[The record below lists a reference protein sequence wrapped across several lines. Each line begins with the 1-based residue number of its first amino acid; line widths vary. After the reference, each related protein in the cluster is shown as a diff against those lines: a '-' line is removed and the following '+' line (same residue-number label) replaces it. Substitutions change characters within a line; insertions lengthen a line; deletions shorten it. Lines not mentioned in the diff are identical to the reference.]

1 MDSLIRPLRSW
12 RWMAAALL
20 LAGGMPAALATAP
33 AVDLVTVQTG
43 TVVSRLRAYGEVE
56 PIAIVQVRAVEAG
69 TLGGLR
75 VVPGSQVVAGAVLA
89 RIGGPRMA
97 SLLTAREQA
106 LRAARAGEQA
116 AADALRIARRQFAA
130 ELATR
135 QAVDV
140 AGSRLAA
147 AQAAV
152 QTARAR
158 LREARQLQ
166 IVRAPKAGSVISVQA
181 ANGEQIAAGDS
192 LLTLQPARRL
202 WVRAGYYGAD
212 AALLHVGMVGR
223 FRPAAG
229 GAAVAVEVVAVSP
242 ALAADGALRVS
253 LRPAVGAPPA
263 WWRNGQWGTVTL
275 DGPSRRMVAVPTQA
289 LILDRGR
296 WWVLVHTPAGNRPQP
311 VVPGPTRGWR
321 TWIAAGLRSGQQVV
335 AHDAFLEFH
344 RGIARSYTPPD

>member
-1 MDSLIRPLRSW
+1 MDRLIRPLRWW
-12 RWMAAALL
+12 RWLAAALL
-20 LAGGMPAALATAP
+20 LAGGTPAALATAP
-33 AVDLVTVQTG
+33 AVDLVTVQAG
-43 TVVSRLRAYGEVE
+43 TVVSRLRTYGEVE
-56 PIAIVQVRAVEAG
+56 PMAIVRVRAVEPG

-75 VVPGSQVVAGAVLA
+75 VVPGSRVVKGAVLA

-97 SLLTAREQA
+97 SLLTAREQT

-116 AADALRIARRQFAA
+116 AADALRITRRQFAA

-135 QAVDV
+135 QAVD
-140 AGSRLAA
+140 AARGRLAA

-158 LREARQLQ
+158 LHEARQLQ
-166 IVRAPKAGSVISVQA
+166 IVRAPTDGSVISVPA
-181 ANGEQIAAGDS
+181 ANGEQIAAGEP
-192 LLTLQPARRL
+192 LLTLQPAGRL

-212 AALLHVGMVGR
+212 AALLHVGMAGR

-229 GAAVAVEVVAVSP
+229 GAAVAVEVAAVSP
-242 ALAADGALRVS
+242 ALAADDGLRVG
-253 LRPAVGAPPA
+253 LLPAAGAPPA

-275 DGPSRRMVAVPTQA
+275 DGPSHRMVAVPTEA

-296 WWVLVHTPAGNRPQP
+296 WWVLVHTPAGDRPQR

-321 TWIAAGLRSGQQVV
+321 TWIAAGLRPGQQVV
-335 AHDAFLEFH
+335 AHDAYLEFH
-344 RGIARSYTPPD
+344 RGIARAYTPPD